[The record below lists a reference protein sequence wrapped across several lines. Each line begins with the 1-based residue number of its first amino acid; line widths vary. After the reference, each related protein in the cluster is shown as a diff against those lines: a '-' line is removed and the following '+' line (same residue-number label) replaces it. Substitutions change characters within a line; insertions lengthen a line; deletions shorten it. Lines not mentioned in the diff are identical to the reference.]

1 MALPLAMLKGL
12 QMRTRVKFG
21 LAGVF
26 CCAFITIAFDILR
39 TLETDLKGGIEGSTA
54 LWTNLESAVAVIV
67 SCLPSLVAL
76 LSPKNTRNEGRNR
89 SPYRQRSLAISDSA
103 RLCMSAGNSVK
114 SGCDGHDSPAAGSE
128 KGGIVSSTLAPAL
141 VTDQL

>member
-12 QMRTRVKFG
+12 QMRTPVKFG

-26 CCAFITIAFDILR
+26 CCAFITIVFDILR
-39 TLETDLKGGIEGSTA
+39 TLETNMMGKIEGSTA
-54 LWTNLESAVAVIV
+54 LWTNLECAIAVIV

-76 LSPKNTRNEGRNR
+76 LSPRNTRKEGRNR

-103 RLCMSAGNSVK
+103 RLCLSVSNSIESGSEGSA
-114 SGCDGHDSPAAGSE
+114 SPAAAFE
-128 KGGIVSSTLAPAL
+128 KSSITPSS
-141 VTDQL
+141 